1 MTVHLFGVVSS
12 PGRANFVLKRTA
24 DDFKEVFGSKPAE
37 FVKQDFYV
45 DDGLKSVPSES
56 EATSLIQSTK
66 ELCTKGGFNLHK
78 FVSNSK
84 NVLEAIHKDKRA
96 KGVMELNLNQDVL
109 PIERALGVQWCVE
122 PDHLQFR
129 VELKDTPFTRRGM
142 LASIISI

>member
-1 MTVHLFGVVSS
+1 MTVHLFSAVSS

-66 ELCTKGGFNLHK
+66 ELCAKGGFNLHK

-96 KGVMELNLNQDVL
+96 KGVMELNLNQGVL
-109 PIERALGVQWCVE
+109 PWAQC
-122 PDHLQFR
+122 PDNAEGQ
-129 VELKDTPFTRRGM
+129 TRDNQSNSTSFHKLSRKK
-142 LASIISI
+142 